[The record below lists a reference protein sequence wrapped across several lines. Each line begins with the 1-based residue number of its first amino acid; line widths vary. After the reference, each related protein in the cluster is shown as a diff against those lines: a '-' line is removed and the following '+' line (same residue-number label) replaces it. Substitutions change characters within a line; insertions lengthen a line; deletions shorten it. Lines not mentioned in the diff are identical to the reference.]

1 MLYVL
6 LGLSSVQTILL
17 AVLVGLRLHHKHKE
31 WPDTRTRGFGIVT
44 DLGQGTPEEPRGNPS
59 GLTEDE
65 LEWAYELGATT
76 IDEAVDLVRKHEET
90 KR

>member
-6 LGLSSVQTILL
+6 LSLFVVQTLL
-17 AVLVGLRLHHKHKE
+17 LLVLGGLLLQYKQVDKPVTHTK
-31 WPDTRTRGFGIVT
+31 GFGIVT

-76 IDEAVDLVRKHEET
+76 IDEVVDLVRKHEES